1 MSFCEHLS
9 HSSDRTVYSVNV
21 AFELIRQ
28 DGSTLNQRSY
38 VHVINTAVKLKTSC
52 SKWFFQQA
60 NVPPDFTE
68 HHKAIIVDTFRH
80 DGPELNEALKHFE
93 KFSVLLEHSVTLN

>member
-1 MSFCEHLS
+1 VFVTHVTVNGDQLEFSPSVEEINNLWMSFCEHLS

-38 VHVINTAVKLKTSC
+38 VHVINTVVKFKSSC
-52 SKWFFQQA
+52 SK
-60 NVPPDFTE
+60 
-68 HHKAIIVDTFRH
+68 
-80 DGPELNEALKHFE
+80 
-93 KFSVLLEHSVTLN
+93 